1 MFLSLPLSLFL
12 SLPLPLSL
20 TSSPSHQQ
28 PVATATRGEAT
39 SPSSTFE
46 HRPPSYASYDTDS
59 LPSETPPSSA
69 GSSPSN
75 THHFGAVQSDPEA
88 SLNCVSRP
96 TATRWVNLLHKQP
109 SVQNSSDQSP
119 FCRTMSDPGKSLT
132 QSITKQE
139 GYQNICQTG
148 RGGEEEKRNV
158 CPTDSINMTDS
169 LNQSLCHIS
178 PQQTSSVTGSSP
190 SFQAP
195 DDRSPA
201 SKLPPYSQPTRTS
214 SCASC
219 EHTRPSCDSALGSTC
234 SSENEMSSLESVT
247 LPHHTEDMES
257 ISTNSTLQATTG
269 SYNQSGLASDVH
281 TPVNPRALEATPGPC
296 VAQQVSP
303 EVGM

>member
-1 MFLSLPLSLFL
+1 MFLSLPLSLSL

-20 TSSPSHQQ
+20 ISSPSHQQ

-88 SLNCVSRP
+88 SLNCAS
-96 TATRWVNLLHKQP
+96 RWVNLLHKQP

-158 CPTDSINMTDS
+158 CPTDSINVTDS

-178 PQQTSSVTGSSP
+178 PKPTSSVTGSSP
-190 SFQAP
+190 SSQAQ
-195 DDRSPA
+195 DDRS
-201 SKLPPYSQPTRTS
+201 S

-219 EHTRPSCDSALGSTC
+219 GHIRPGSDSAIGSTC

-247 LPHHTEDMES
+247 LPHQTEDMES

-269 SYNQSGLASDVH
+269 SYNQSGLSSDVH
-281 TPVNPRALEATPGPC
+281 TPVNPRVLEATPGPC